1 MWRKLLVTVPLI
13 LVCQSAQA
21 KTFTVDGEQINLLA
35 IIDKAEA
42 QGSLSRQQARQI
54 RADESAIC
62 QRERKFKANHNGV
75 ISSIEQARINSQVIN
90 LRLQIKKLSN
100 LPGDNSGQNIGD
112 NRPEA
117 ITPQVQSLKSSD
129 LRIVTAIRRAMM
141 KDANLSTNAKN
152 TKVIVISGKVI
163 LRGPVANSL
172 EKQTIFGLAE
182 NCVGAENILN
192 ELEVLPK

>member
-21 KTFTVDGEQINLLA
+21 KIFTIDGEQINLRT
-35 IIDKAEA
+35 IISKAEA
-42 QGSLSRQQARQI
+42 QGSLSRLQATQI
-54 RADESAIC
+54 RAEESAIC
-62 QRERKFKANHNGV
+62 QREREFKANHNGV
-75 ISSIEQARINSQVIN
+75 ISSIEQSKINSQVNN
-90 LRLQIKKLSN
+90 LRLRIKKLSN
-100 LPGDNSGQNIGD
+100 LPGDNSGKNIGD

-129 LRIVTAIRRAMM
+129 LRIVTAIRKAMI

-152 TKVIVISGKVI
+152 AKVIVINGKVI
-163 LRGPVANSL
+163 LRGPVASSR
-172 EKQTIFGLAE
+172 EKQTIFDLAE
-182 NCVGAENILN
+182 NCVGPENILN

>member
-13 LVCQSAQA
+13 LVCQSAHA

-35 IIDKAEA
+35 IINTAEA

-54 RADESAIC
+54 RAEESAIC
-62 QRERKFKANHNGV
+62 QREQKFKANHNGV
-75 ISSIEQARINSQVIN
+75 ISSIEQAKINSQVIN
-90 LRLQIKKLSN
+90 LRLRIKKLCN

-117 ITPQVQSLKSSD
+117 ITPQVQSLKPSD
-129 LRIVTAIRRAMM
+129 LRIVTAIRRAMI

-152 TKVIVISGKVI
+152 AKVIVISGKVI
-163 LRGPVANSL
+163 LRGPVASST